1 MNIVKDYMYRT
12 LVSVCQKDSIEEVI
26 RIMYQAEMSVVPV
39 VNEENR
45 FLGTIYSENILKNI
59 IPEKYGF
66 LDSNRLLFE
75 INQAAETLAEIKN
88 RQVKEYMSTRVS
100 PVREM
105 DKMYKVADIMLDNKE
120 SFLFVVNE
128 KGNLR
133 GYITRADLLYYL
145 LDVCNDIG

>member
-75 INQAAETLAEIKN
+75 INQAAEILAEIKN

-100 PVREM
+100 PIREM
-105 DKMYKVADIMLDNKE
+105 DKMYKIADIMLDNKE

>member
-105 DKMYKVADIMLDNKE
+105 DKMYKIADIMLDNKE

-145 LDVCNDIG
+145 LDVCNDMG

>member
-39 VNEENR
+39 VNEDNR

-105 DKMYKVADIMLDNKE
+105 DKMYKIADIMLDNKE

>member
-39 VNEENR
+39 VNEDNK

-105 DKMYKVADIMLDNKE
+105 DKMYKIADIMLDNKE

>member
-100 PVREM
+100 PIREM
-105 DKMYKVADIMLDNKE
+105 DKMYKIADIMLDNKE

>member
-105 DKMYKVADIMLDNKE
+105 DKMYKIADIMLDNKE

>member
-1 MNIVKDYMYRT
+1 MKIVKDYMYRT
-12 LVSVCQKDSIEEVI
+12 LVSVCQKDSLEEVI

-75 INQAAETLAEIKN
+75 INQAAESLGEIKN
-88 RQVKEYMSTRVS
+88 RRVKEYMSTRIS

-105 DKMYKVADIMLDNKE
+105 DKMYKIADIMLDNKE

-145 LDVCNDIG
+145 LDVCNKIR